1 MPISTKLFNE
11 QTIRGMGVLGDRIA
25 TLQERVSTGRADTR
39 PSADLVAAVR
49 LSASKEIASGLERYS
64 SNLSAAQNRLE
75 LSDTVLGEMGNIMT
89 RLLELAVQASN
100 DTMNHSDRQAIRA
113 EVIQQHDLLVGLANT
128 EDAQGQALF
137 GGYRTEGAP
146 FRVGSDGAVGY
157 HGDSGQHTLRVS
169 DSQSLATGVDGAS
182 AFMRV
187 ETATGVKPL
196 FEIVEEFAA
205 ALATSGQTRAA
216 ASVDDRAELTIAP
229 ARAPQNHSFRLTG
242 PLGTAT
248 VSVDLVDGYMQP
260 AIDAINA
267 LSSETGIVA
276 TAGAG
281 ANGVRIAASD
291 GLGNLVAGRI
301 AISDYQIEG
310 TDGASDPVGTTL
322 LVQGISADGD
332 PVGEAAQIA
341 DADHP
346 VAVSTQSLRL
356 GISHLANQRTRV
368 GAAMNVAEVQSDVVA
383 KRELLIRKALSELQ
397 DADLAEVVAELQS
410 LLVNREATQQVFAR
424 IGQQSLFDFIR

>member
-11 QTIRGMGVLGDRIA
+11 QTIRGMGVLGDRIT

-49 LSASKEIASGLERYS
+49 LSASKEIASGLERYA
-64 SNLSAAQNRLE
+64 SNLSAAKNRLE

-100 DTMNHSDRQAIRA
+100 DTMNDADRQAIRA

-146 FRVGSDGAVGY
+146 FRAAADGTVGY

-169 DSQSLATGVDGAS
+169 DSQSLATGIDGAS

-196 FEIVEEFAA
+196 FEIVKEFAA
-205 ALATSGQTRAA
+205 ALAVSGQTRPAA
-216 ASVDDRAELTIAP
+216 TRDDRAELTFSP
-229 ARAPQNHSFRLTG
+229 ARAPQSHSFRLTG

-248 VSVDLVDGYMQP
+248 VTVDLVDGVMQP

-267 LSSETGIVA
+267 LTAETGLIA
-276 TAGAG
+276 SAGAG
-281 ANGVRIAASD
+281 ANGVRITASD
-291 GLGNLVAGRI
+291 GLGNPIPGRVGISEYHVAGV
-301 AISDYQIEG
+301 
-310 TDGASDPVGTTL
+310 DGATDPVGTTL
-322 LVQGISADGD
+322 AVRGVDANGD
-332 PVGEAAQIA
+332 PVGEAVRVA
-341 DADHP
+341 DADQP
-346 VAVSTQSLRL
+346 IPVSTTALRL

-383 KRELLIRKALSELQ
+383 KRELLVRKALSELQ
-397 DADLAEVVAELQS
+397 DADLAEVVAELQA
-410 LLVNREATQQVFAR
+410 LLVNREATQQVFAK